1 VCLDVIE
8 RMLIHDM
15 GNWIPAL
22 VGVLLFVLSLFTVG
36 LAGFVAFCLSLLLFG
51 FTGGLLC
58 VRWSR
63 SRMKSPHT

>member
-1 VCLDVIE
+1 
-8 RMLIHDM
+8 MLIHDM
-15 GNWIPAL
+15 GYWISAL

-58 VRWSR
+58 VRWSQ
-63 SRMKSPHT
+63 SRMKKSHS